1 MAAIQLGWALS
12 GRSWG
17 NTTRDMFLNNVDKGF
32 KIIDGHLDSVWFT
45 DHLQSDAS
53 PVLEGW
59 TTLTYFMGFY
69 PHLTFGHTVLSQS
82 FRNPALLAKMGATLH
97 YLSRGRFILG
107 IGTGWKKD
115 EYLAYGYDFPPP
127 KARIEQLEE
136 ALQIIKALWREE
148 QVTFHGK
155 HYHVVN
161 AYCEPKP
168 VPQPLI
174 MIGGCKPRML
184 RLIARHA
191 DWWNVSWY
199 SLDKTRPDNWSNGSC
214 TGIGEYREQVQEC
227 ELACQEVGRD
237 AAKLRRTWFGPC
249 ICAPTE
255 AEVQKP
261 HELHVRT
268 DHGFAG
274 TPEQVIEQMQP
285 FIELGVDYFM
295 FTCPDFP
302 DLTTLALLANE
313 VLPVLNQKNQA
324 SRT

>member
-12 GRSWG
+12 RRSG
-17 NTTRDMFLNNVDKGF
+17 GDTTRDTFLNKVGEGF
-32 KIIDGHLDSVWFT
+32 KIIDGHFDSAWFT
-45 DHLQSDAS
+45 DHLQYGAG

-59 TTLTYFMGFY
+59 TTLTYYMGLY
-69 PHLTFGHTVLSQS
+69 PHLQFGHTVLSQS
-82 FRNPALLAKMGATLH
+82 FRNPALLAKMAATAQ

-127 KARIEQLEE
+127 KVRIEQLEE
-136 ALQIIKALWREE
+136 TLQIIKALWREE
-148 QVTFHGK
+148 QATFEGK
-155 HYHVVN
+155 HYRVVN

-168 VPQPLI
+168 DPQPII

-199 SLDKTRPDNWSNGSC
+199 SLNKTRPDSWSNGSC
-214 TGIGEYREQVQEC
+214 TGIGEYREQVQES
-227 ELACQEVGRD
+227 ERACNEVGRD
-237 AAKLRRTWFGPC
+237 AATLRRTWFGPC

-255 AEVQKP
+255 AEVQK
-261 HELHVRT
+261 LQALQLRT

-274 TPEQVIEQMQP
+274 TPQQVIEQMQP

-295 FTCPDFP
+295 FSCPDFP
-302 DLTTLALLANE
+302 GLTTLELLANE
-313 VLPVLNQKNQA
+313 VLPVLNH
-324 SRT
+324 R